1 MPLLN
6 AVAAKVSLFPEEVT
20 MTCNKPEHIK
30 DESWDQHLRW
40 LDLVSKECKTNHLKR
55 RRENA
60 EHGEYSA

>member
-1 MPLLN
+1 
-6 AVAAKVSLFPEEVT
+6 

-40 LDLVSKECKTNHLKR
+40 LDFVSNECKTNQLKR